1 MKGLPRKEEVIKS
14 LIELEKIKGRGITA
28 DELGFY
34 IGIDRTNISRYLNQL
49 YKEKRINKKKDD
61 QLYIVVSKV
70 TRMK

>member
-49 YKEKRINKKKDD
+49 YKEKRINKKRRTTS
-61 QLYIVVSKV
+61 YI
-70 TRMK
+70 